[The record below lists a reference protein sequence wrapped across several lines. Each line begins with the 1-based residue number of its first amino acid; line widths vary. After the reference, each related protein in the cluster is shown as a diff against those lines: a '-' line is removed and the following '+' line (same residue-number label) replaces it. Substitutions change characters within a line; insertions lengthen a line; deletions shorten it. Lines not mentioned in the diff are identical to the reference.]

1 MSEPSERA
9 VARLAAEQNIW
20 LASVRP
26 DGRPHLVPIWFV
38 WSGGQIYLCVQA
50 ASVKARNIMH
60 NPRVALCLESGGDPV
75 VVEGEAALA
84 APPWPDEVVAGFMAK
99 YNWLITGDEEYDAL
113 IAVRP
118 RKWLAWGGQ

>member
-9 VARLAAEQNIW
+9 AARLGAEANIW

-38 WSGGQIYLCVQA
+38 WSGGQIYLCMQA
-50 ASVKARNIMH
+50 ASVKARNIQH
-60 NPRVALCLESGGDPV
+60 SPRVALALESGSDPLV
-75 VVEGEAALA
+75 IEGEAAVVA
-84 APPWPDEVVAGFMAK
+84 RPWPDSVVASFLAK
-99 YNWLITGDEEYDAL
+99 YNWQITDDAEYDAL

-118 RKWLAWGGQ
+118 RKWLAWGG

>member
-9 VARLAAEQNIW
+9 AARLGAEANIW

-38 WSGGQIYLCVQA
+38 WSGGQIYLCMQA
-50 ASVKARNIMH
+50 ASVKARNMQH
-60 NPRVALCLESGGDPV
+60 SPRVALALESGSDPLV
-75 VVEGEAALA
+75 IEGEAAVVA
-84 APPWPDEVVAGFMAK
+84 RPWPDSVVASFLAK
-99 YNWLITGDEEYDAL
+99 YNWQITDDAEYDAL

-118 RKWLAWGGQ
+118 RKWLAWGG

>member
-9 VARLAAEQNIW
+9 IARLEAERNIW

-26 DGRPHLVPIWFV
+26 DGRPHLVPLWFV
-38 WSGGQIYLCVQA
+38 WSGGQIYLCIQA
-50 ASVKARNIMH
+50 ASVKARNMAQS
-60 NPRVALCLESGGDPV
+60 PQVALALESGGDPL

-84 APPWPDEVVAGFMAK
+84 ARPWPDHVVAGFVAK
-99 YNWLITGDEEYDAL
+99 YDWLITDDAEYDAL

-118 RKWLAWGGQ
+118 RKWLAWGG